1 MILKRTSQI
10 LSLPKNKR
18 DKTIQQYIKLLKLTK
33 AEYQKLYLGKKNLK
47 KKQKILKKTT
57 IVLVEKKQSKDLQQ
71 KNIRKIKYI
80 EVESKGSDFQP
91 KYEDEKESEDE
102 EKAKIKLKKKNKKTS
117 KNKNNGTNG
126 QAKSKKGKKNRIPQ

>member
-57 IVLVEKKQSKDLQQ
+57 IVLVEKKQSKELQQ

-102 EKAKIKLKKKNKKTS
+102 EKAKIKLKKKQQ
-117 KNKNNGTNG
+117 KNQQK
-126 QAKSKKGKKNRIPQ
+126 QKQRDQWASEK